1 MKLLIAVL
9 QNKDLFKFSCLRDT
23 FGKLNKLNIS
33 VQRPD
38 QNMLAVSDII
48 AAFLKKLLLWKKD
61 IANLS

>member
-1 MKLLIAVL
+1 
-9 QNKDLFKFSCLRDT
+9 LRDT